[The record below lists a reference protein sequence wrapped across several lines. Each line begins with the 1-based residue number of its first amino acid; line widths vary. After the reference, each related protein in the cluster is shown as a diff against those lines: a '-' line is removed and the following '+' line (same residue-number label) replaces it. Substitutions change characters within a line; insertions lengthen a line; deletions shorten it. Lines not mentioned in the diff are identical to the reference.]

1 MGCNASNVLI
11 RFTQLITS
19 LIARRYM
26 DLRDGK
32 WQNCG
37 PQRLY
42 RLTLVKKKYTLAHT
56 FNKMSC

>member
-1 MGCNASNVLI
+1 MGCNASDVLI

-19 LIARRYM
+19 LITQSYM
-26 DLRDGK
+26 DLHDGK

-42 RLTLVKKKYTLAHT
+42 RLTLVIIIIL
-56 FNKMSC
+56 